1 MLLYLFKEMVVVIE
15 IRRNMW
21 LVRCKRGAD
30 ANVPNEKSN
39 DGISQGWIH
48 IGHFF
53 SSQVGEEEEK

>member
-1 MLLYLFKEMVVVIE
+1 MVG
-15 IRRNMW
+15 W
-21 LVRCKRGAD
+21 CKRGAD